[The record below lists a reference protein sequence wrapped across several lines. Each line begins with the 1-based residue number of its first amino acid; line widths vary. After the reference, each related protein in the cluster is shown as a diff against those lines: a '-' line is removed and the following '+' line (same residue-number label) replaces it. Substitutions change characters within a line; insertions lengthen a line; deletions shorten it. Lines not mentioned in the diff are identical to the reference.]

1 MDNDAP
7 FAVGPARRVWKNL
20 FIGILG
26 LQAILE
32 LVIGSALLI
41 NLPYTLEIGFG
52 IAYHSELDILGIAL
66 GLYLILLSALMVLSC
81 VWTHRSNHSGITI
94 GIIVG
99 VFLVTFGV
107 ATFLKFGDFQGILV
121 DSIRGLLTI
130 FLAYMAGK
138 EIKHQITKQ

>member
-1 MDNDAP
+1 MKNDESAT
-7 FAVGPARRVWKNL
+7 AGTARRVWTHL
-20 FIGILG
+20 FIGVLS

-32 LVIGSALLI
+32 LVLGGYLLFK
-41 NLPYTLEIGFG
+41 LPYTLKSGFG
-52 IAYHSELDILGIAL
+52 IVYRSELDILGIAL
-66 GLYLILLSALMVLSC
+66 GLYLLLLTALMILSC
-81 VWTHRSNHSGITI
+81 IWTYRSNLAGITI

-107 ATFLKFGDFQGILV
+107 ATLLKFGDFEGILV

-138 EIKHQITKQ
+138 EIKKTTVK